1 MSFQLFRGQ
10 GQIQPIDLDQ
20 RLPVIDRASQ
30 RSAANYLADEGLR
43 QAVDVAVYLGMPLL
57 LTGEPGTGKTQL
69 ASRVA
74 AEFSLEEPLVF
85 ETKSSSVAQDLF
97 YSFDAVSR
105 FALSQ
110 VRPAGDDSQAR
121 AQHAAALDPRR
132 FVRYQA
138 LGLAILRANEID
150 VARQWLPA
158 EHDFKGYVPRRSVVL
173 IDEID
178 KAPRD
183 FPNDL
188 LNEIDRKRFRVPE
201 IGDGHLETPDNRA
214 PIVIIT
220 SNSER
225 QLPDAFLRRCV
236 YHHIDP
242 PDDDRLIDI
251 VCLRLPQFRAGPA
264 LLNDAISFFQSLR
277 SEGAGLGKKPST
289 AELLIWLE
297 MMLGLGADVGQ
308 PLAAQY
314 TVANAALLKTLAK
327 NPPDCEAMR
336 QQLAARCG
344 IDLSAAP

>member
-251 VCLRLPQFRAGPA
+251 VCLRLPQFPKSALGRGRSGQEAVHRRVADLAGNDAGP
-264 LLNDAISFFQSLR
+264 
-277 SEGAGLGKKPST
+277 GGG
-289 AELLIWLE
+289 
-297 MMLGLGADVGQ
+297 
-308 PLAAQY
+308 
-314 TVANAALLKTLAK
+314 
-327 NPPDCEAMR
+327 
-336 QQLAARCG
+336 CG
-344 IDLSAAP
+344 SAAGGAVHRGQCRVAQDLGQKSARLRGDAPATGGALWHRPVGSTLRHGHGGIG